1 MLIMVGHDTK
11 DKGETI
17 MIECARSLR
26 LRTETKHDQKSYT
39 VGRRSDF
46 RGQAGQ
52 VQCACALLRLTFLL
66 SWQSAVRQV
75 GHEVVLI
82 THS

>member
-17 MIECARSLR
+17 MIECARSLQ
-26 LRTETKHDQKSYT
+26 LRTETKHHQKSYA

-52 VQCACALLRLTFLL
+52 VQCACALLRP
-66 SWQSAVRQV
+66 AVRSPRTAK
-75 GHEVVLI
+75 LD
-82 THS
+82 TRSSSSSS